1 METNKRRALGRGLE
15 ELFYNEPIDYN
26 KVEEKIITES
36 KQEEII
42 SPQQETNTMSI
53 EDLLNPRRA
62 VSTPPKNNIQDVDDF
77 IKQFQEAPKPHLGHQ
92 STPETII
99 EPTTS
104 FKEPSLSPNA
114 TSNMGSK
121 ENPIIHQDKIPEK
134 EIDVT
139 DDQFFDDFFDD

>member
-1 METNKRRALGRGLE
+1 M
-15 ELFYNEPIDYN
+15 PP
-26 KVEEKIITES
+26 

-42 SPQQETNTMSI
+42 TPQQEANAMSI
-53 EDLLNPRRA
+53 EDLLNPKRA
-62 VSTPPKNNIQDVDDF
+62 VSTTPKNNIQDVDDF
-77 IKQFQEAPKPHLGHQ
+77 IKQFQDAPKPHLGHQ
-92 STPETII
+92 PTPEEII

-104 FKEPSLSPNA
+104 FKEPQRPEA
-114 TSNMGSK
+114 TSNATSK